1 MKKEKKI
8 CIRITPRRLVSAI
21 LLATSALNL
30 IIVGAV
36 FEVTYSTATP
46 AMSPLPTTL
55 VPTTTFFVPTS
66 TAWETFTPLFAD
78 TPTQT
83 PSTTPTYTF
92 TPTNTITQTPSVT
105 PTYTST
111 LVKCIPQYSWPIYI
125 VQGGDTLYFLALT
138 IGSTV
143 NELVLANC
151 LPNDHIYIGQWLY
164 VPRVPVRTPTPTPTL
179 TETSLACAEFE
190 DLKSGT
196 AYKVGETFLSSGIH
210 ITIEPFVWGSGTP
223 TSSGLAY
230 VTDGKT
236 AGGFGMEIQVNNIT
250 LTFNFPAPLSGLS
263 LLFGE
268 YGGNLNIDI
277 NGDFRN
283 FENLAD
289 INQRDIGGA
298 KISVLQGFGNDAG
311 YLQLSGAIK
320 SLAIGGQELW
330 IDNVCLSR

>member
-8 CIRITPRRLVSAI
+8 CIRITPRRLVSTL

-36 FEVTYSTATP
+36 FEVTYSIATP
-46 AMSPLPTTL
+46 TISPALTTL

-66 TAWETFTPLFAD
+66 TAWETFTSTPVFTD
-78 TPTQT
+78 TP
-83 PSTTPTYTF
+83 SATPTYTF
-92 TPTNTITQTPSVT
+92 TATNTIMPTPSVT
-105 PTYTST
+105 PTYTPT
-111 LVKCIPQYSWPIYI
+111 LVKCIPQYSWPTYI
-125 VQGGDTLYFLALT
+125 VQRGDTLYFLALAM
-138 IGSTV
+138 GSTV
-143 NELVLANC
+143 NELILANC
-151 LPNDHIYIGQWLY
+151 LPNDRIYVGQWLY
-164 VPRVPVRTPTPTPTL
+164 VPHVPVRTHTPTPTL
-179 TETSLACAEFE
+179 TEASLTCAEFE
-190 DLKSGT
+190 DLKPGT
-196 AYKVGETFLSSGIH
+196 AYKVGETFLSAGIR
-210 ITIEPFVWGSGTP
+210 IAIEPFVWGNGTP
-223 TSSGLAY
+223 TDSGLAY
-230 VTDGKT
+230 VTDSKA
-236 AGGFGMEIQVNNIT
+236 AGGFGMEIQVNNIN

-283 FENLAD
+283 FENFAD
-289 INQRDIGGA
+289 INQRDIGGV